1 MPGIRHR
8 GGNAMFSAISAEL
21 ARDRELELR
30 QIDRTGRRRLA
41 GLLRFGR
48 PKAVAPV
55 ETNVTIRVAGPA
67 DDEGLARLRR
77 LGPPEAVPPAET
89 TVTPGVAGPADD
101 EGLARLAELDS
112 RPAPVGYVLVAE
124 VGGELR
130 AAMPVTGGETV
141 ADPFHPTATLTSLLA
156 LRVSQLRGGELEPLA
171 PARRRGLVTVPNR

>member
-1 MPGIRHR
+1 
-8 GGNAMFSAISAEL
+8 MFSAISAEL

-30 QIDRTGRRRLA
+30 QIDRRGPLA

-67 DDEGLARLRR
+67 DDEA
-77 LGPPEAVPPAET
+77 
-89 TVTPGVAGPADD
+89 
-101 EGLARLAELDS
+101 LARLAELDS

-130 AAMPVTGGETV
+130 AAVPVAGGETV

>member
-1 MPGIRHR
+1 
-8 GGNAMFSAISAEL
+8 MFSAISAEL

-30 QIDRTGRRRLA
+30 QIDRTGRLA
-41 GLLRFGR
+41 EFLRFGR

-67 DDEGLARLRR
+67 DDEA
-77 LGPPEAVPPAET
+77 
-89 TVTPGVAGPADD
+89 
-101 EGLARLAELDS
+101 LARLAELDS
-112 RPAPVGYVLVAE
+112 RPAPIGYVLVAE
-124 VGGELR
+124 VGGALR
-130 AAMPVTGGETV
+130 AAMPVAGGETV

>member
-8 GGNAMFSAISAEL
+8 GGNAMCSAISAEL

-55 ETNVTIRVAGPA
+55 ETNVTIR
-67 DDEGLARLRR
+67 
-77 LGPPEAVPPAET
+77 
-89 TVTPGVAGPADD
+89 VAGPADD

>member
-1 MPGIRHR
+1 
-8 GGNAMFSAISAEL
+8 MFSAISAEL

-30 QIDRTGRRRLA
+30 QIDRTGRLA

-55 ETNVTIRVAGPA
+55 EANVTIRVAGPA
-67 DDEGLARLRR
+67 DDEA
-77 LGPPEAVPPAET
+77 
-89 TVTPGVAGPADD
+89 
-101 EGLARLAELDS
+101 LARLAELDS

-130 AAMPVTGGETV
+130 AAMPVAGGETV

-171 PARRRGLVTVPNR
+171 PARRRGLVTVLNR

>member
-1 MPGIRHR
+1 
-8 GGNAMFSAISAEL
+8 MFSAISAEL

-30 QIDRTGRRRLA
+30 QIDRRGRLA

-67 DDEGLARLRR
+67 DDEA
-77 LGPPEAVPPAET
+77 
-89 TVTPGVAGPADD
+89 
-101 EGLARLAELDS
+101 LARLAELDS

-130 AAMPVTGGETV
+130 AAVPVAGGETV